1 MTVSTQSKKKIKRHF
16 NYDAAL
22 LFPILFLVGFGIVMV
37 YSASSALSLKVH
49 GHGYFYLKRQA
60 GFSLIGIIAMF
71 LCCHFPYRIFRHVVY
86 PLLFLAVG
94 LLVLVLVPGFG
105 VTAGGSTRWLGLAGL
120 TFQPSELARLA
131 LVMYLAYS
139 LTKKQAKLDI
149 FSIGFVPHVI
159 VLAVLVVL
167 IGMEPD
173 FGSIVILTILAWI
186 MMFTA
191 GVRIPHLL
199 VPLPVILAA
208 FAYFLISAPYR
219 MARLVSFLN
228 PWAYASDQGYQVVH
242 SQMAFGTGGIVG
254 TGLGHSYQKL
264 FFLPE
269 PHTDFIFSVIGEEV
283 GLVGV
288 TIIVV
293 LYGVIVWRGIG
304 IARHCPDPFGALVA
318 LGLTAAIALQVCVNM
333 GVTLGLL
340 PPKGLPLPFL
350 SYGGT
355 SMVISTISMGI
366 LMNIG
371 GQPSVGM
378 KKQGGVR

>member
-1 MTVSTQSKKKIKRHF
+1 MTVSPKSKKKIKRRF
-16 NYDAAL
+16 TYDATL
-22 LFPILFLVGFGIVMV
+22 LFPVLFLVGFGIVMV

-60 GFSLIGIIAMF
+60 VFSLIGIIIMI
-71 LCCHFPYRIFRHVVY
+71 LCCHFPYRFFRYFVY
-86 PLLFLAVG
+86 PLLFLAIG
-94 LLVLVLVPGFG
+94 LLILVLVPGFG
-105 VTAGGSTRWLGLAGL
+105 VTAGGSTRWLGIAGL
-120 TFQPSELARLA
+120 TFQPSELARLSI
-131 LVMYLAYS
+131 VMYLAYS
-139 LTKKQAKLDI
+139 LTKKQTKLDA
-149 FSIGFVPHVI
+149 FSIGFVPHII
-159 VLAVLVVL
+159 VLAVLAVL

-173 FGSIVILTILAWI
+173 FGSVVILTILTWI

-191 GVRIPHLL
+191 GVRMHHLL
-199 VPLPVILAA
+199 IPLPVILAA
-208 FAYFLISAPYR
+208 LVYFLVSAPYR
-219 MARLVSFLN
+219 LARLASFLN
-228 PWAYASDQGYQVVH
+228 PWAYAADQGYQVVH
-242 SQMAFGTGGIVG
+242 SQMAFGTGGVVG

-288 TIIVV
+288 TIIVM

-304 IARHCPDPFGALVA
+304 IARHCPEPFGALAA
-318 LGLTAAIALQVCVNM
+318 LGLTAAIALQICVNM

-355 SMVISTISMGI
+355 SMVISMLSVGI

-371 GQPSVGM
+371 GQPSVRM
-378 KKQGGVR
+378 KK

>member
-1 MTVSTQSKKKIKRHF
+1 MTVFSKSKKKIKRRF
-16 NYDAAL
+16 TYDATL
-22 LFPILFLVGFGIVMV
+22 LFPVLFLVGFGIVMV

-49 GHGYFYLKRQA
+49 GHGYYYLQRQA
-60 GFSLIGIIAMF
+60 AFSLIGIIVMI
-71 LCCHFPYRIFRHVVY
+71 LCRHIPYRLFGYFVY
-86 PLLFLAVG
+86 PLLFSAIG
-94 LLVLVLVPGFG
+94 LLILVLVPGFG
-105 VTAGGSTRWLGLAGL
+105 VTAGGSTRWLGIAGL

-131 LVMYLAYS
+131 IVMYLAYS
-139 LTKKQAKLDI
+139 LTKKQAKLDV

-159 VLAVLVVL
+159 VLAILAVL

-173 FGSIVILTILAWI
+173 FGSVVILTMLTWI

-191 GVRIPHLL
+191 GVRMHHLL
-199 VPLPVILAA
+199 IPLPVILAA
-208 FAYFLISAPYR
+208 LAYFLVSAPYR
-219 MARLVSFLN
+219 LARLVSFLN
-228 PWAYASDQGYQVVH
+228 PWAYAADQGYQVVH

-288 TIIVV
+288 TIIVM

-304 IARHCPDPFGALVA
+304 IARHCPEPFGALAA
-318 LGLTAAIALQVCVNM
+318 LGLTAAIALQICVNM

-355 SMVISTISMGI
+355 SMVISMVSVGI
-366 LMNIG
+366 LMSIG
-371 GQPSVGM
+371 GQPSVRM
-378 KKQGGVR
+378 KK

>member
-1 MTVSTQSKKKIKRHF
+1 MTVFPKSKKKIGGRIT
-16 NYDAAL
+16 YDATL
-22 LFPILFLVGFGIVMV
+22 LFPVLFLVGFGIVMV

-49 GHGYFYLKRQA
+49 GHGYYYLKRQA
-60 GFSLIGIIAMF
+60 VFSLVGIIAMI
-71 LCCHFPYRIFRHVVY
+71 LCRTVSYRLFKHFVY
-86 PLLFLAVG
+86 PLLFLAIG
-94 LLVLVLVPGFG
+94 LLILVLVPGFG
-105 VTAGGSTRWLGLAGL
+105 VTAGGSTRWLAIAGL

-131 LVMYLAYS
+131 IVLYLAYS
-139 LTKKQAKLDI
+139 LTKKQAKLDT

-159 VLAVLVVL
+159 VLVVLTVL

-173 FGSIVILTILAWI
+173 FGSVVILTVLTWI

-191 GVRIPHLL
+191 GVRMHHLL
-199 VPLPVILAA
+199 VPLPVILAGLV
-208 FAYFLISAPYR
+208 YFLVSAPYR
-219 MARLVSFLN
+219 LARLASFLN
-228 PWAYASDQGYQVVH
+228 PWAYAADQGYQVVH

-254 TGLGHSYQKL
+254 TGLGHGYQKL

-288 TIIVV
+288 TIIVM

-304 IARHCPDPFGALVA
+304 IARHCLEPFGALAA

-333 GVTLGLL
+333 AVTLGLL

-355 SMVISTISMGI
+355 SLVISMVSIGI

-371 GQPSVGM
+371 GQPSVRV
-378 KKQGGVR
+378 KK

>member
-1 MTVSTQSKKKIKRHF
+1 MTVFSKSKKKIKRRF
-16 NYDAAL
+16 TYDATL
-22 LFPILFLVGFGIVMV
+22 LFPVLFLVGFGIVMV

-49 GHGYFYLKRQA
+49 GHGYYYLQRQA
-60 GFSLIGIIAMF
+60 AFSLIGIIVMI
-71 LCCHFPYRIFRHVVY
+71 LCRHIPYRLFGYFVY
-86 PLLFLAVG
+86 PLLFSAIG
-94 LLVLVLVPGFG
+94 LLILVLVPGFG
-105 VTAGGSTRWLGLAGL
+105 VTAGGSTRWLGIAGL

-131 LVMYLAYS
+131 IVMYLAYS
-139 LTKKQAKLDI
+139 LTKKQAKLDV

-159 VLAVLVVL
+159 VLAVLAVL
-167 IGMEPD
+167 IGIEPD
-173 FGSIVILTILAWI
+173 FGSVVILTILTWI

-191 GVRIPHLL
+191 GVRMHHLL
-199 VPLPVILAA
+199 IPLPVILAA
-208 FAYFLISAPYR
+208 LAYFLVSAPYR
-219 MARLVSFLN
+219 LARLVSFLN
-228 PWAYASDQGYQVVH
+228 PWAYAADQGYQVVH

-288 TIIVV
+288 TIIVM

-304 IARHCPDPFGALVA
+304 IARHCPEPFGALAA
-318 LGLTAAIALQVCVNM
+318 LGLTAAIALQICVNM

-355 SMVISTISMGI
+355 SMVISMVSVGI
-366 LMNIG
+366 LMSIG
-371 GQPSVGM
+371 GQPSVRM
-378 KKQGGVR
+378 KK

>member
-1 MTVSTQSKKKIKRHF
+1 MTVFSKSKKKINRRF
-16 NYDAAL
+16 TYDATL
-22 LFPILFLVGFGIVMV
+22 IFPVLFLVGFGIVMV
-37 YSASSALSLKVH
+37 YSASSALSLKVY
-49 GHGYFYLKRQA
+49 GHGYYHLQRQA
-60 GFSLIGIIAMF
+60 AFSLIGVIAMF
-71 LCCHFPYRIFRHVVY
+71 FCRHFPYRFFRYLVY

-94 LLVLVLVPGFG
+94 LLILVLVPGIG
-105 VTAGGSTRWLGLAGL
+105 VTAGGSTRWLGIAGL

-139 LTKKQAKLDI
+139 LTKKQAKLDV

-159 VLAVLVVL
+159 VLAVLAVL

-173 FGSIVILTILAWI
+173 FGSVVILTIQTWI

-191 GVRIPHLL
+191 GVRIHHLL
-199 VPLPVILAA
+199 VPLPAILAA
-208 FAYFLISAPYR
+208 LAYFLVSAPYR

-228 PWAYASDQGYQVVH
+228 PWAYAADQGYQVVH

-254 TGLGHSYQKL
+254 TGLGHGYQKL

-304 IARHCPDPFGALVA
+304 IARHCPEPFGALAA

-333 GVTLGLL
+333 GVALGLL

-355 SMVISTISMGI
+355 SMVISMVSIGI

-371 GQPSVGM
+371 GQPSVRM
-378 KKQGGVR
+378 RK

>member
-1 MTVSTQSKKKIKRHF
+1 MTVFSKSKKKIKRRF
-16 NYDAAL
+16 TYDATL
-22 LFPILFLVGFGIVMV
+22 LFPVLFLVGFGIVMV

-49 GHGYFYLKRQA
+49 GHGYYYLQRQA
-60 GFSLIGIIAMF
+60 AFSLIGIIVMI
-71 LCCHFPYRIFRHVVY
+71 LCRHIPYRLFGYFVY
-86 PLLFLAVG
+86 PLLFSAIG
-94 LLVLVLVPGFG
+94 LLILVLVPGFG
-105 VTAGGSTRWLGLAGL
+105 VTAGGSTRWLGIAGL

-131 LVMYLAYS
+131 IVMYLAYS
-139 LTKKQAKLDI
+139 LTKKQARLDV

-159 VLAVLVVL
+159 VLAVLAVL

-173 FGSIVILTILAWI
+173 FGSVVILTILTWI

-191 GVRIPHLL
+191 GVRMHHLL
-199 VPLPVILAA
+199 IPLPVILAA
-208 FAYFLISAPYR
+208 LVYFLVSAPYR
-219 MARLVSFLN
+219 LARLVSFLN
-228 PWAYASDQGYQVVH
+228 PWAYAADQGYQVVH

-288 TIIVV
+288 TIIVM

-304 IARHCPDPFGALVA
+304 IARHCPEPFGALAA
-318 LGLTAAIALQVCVNM
+318 LGLTAAIALQICVNM

-355 SMVISTISMGI
+355 SMVISMVSVGI
-366 LMNIG
+366 LMSIG
-371 GQPSVGM
+371 GQPSVRM
-378 KKQGGVR
+378 KK

>member
-1 MTVSTQSKKKIKRHF
+1 MTVFSKSKKKIKRRF
-16 NYDAAL
+16 TYDATL
-22 LFPILFLVGFGIVMV
+22 LFPVLFLVGFGIVMV

-49 GHGYFYLKRQA
+49 GHGYYYLQRQA
-60 GFSLIGIIAMF
+60 AFSLIGIIVMI
-71 LCCHFPYRIFRHVVY
+71 LCRHIPYRLFGYFVY
-86 PLLFLAVG
+86 PLLFSAIG
-94 LLVLVLVPGFG
+94 LLILVLVPGFG
-105 VTAGGSTRWLGLAGL
+105 VTAGGSTRWLGIAGL

-131 LVMYLAYS
+131 IVMYLAYS
-139 LTKKQAKLDI
+139 LTKKQAKLDV

-159 VLAVLVVL
+159 VLAVLAVL

-173 FGSIVILTILAWI
+173 FGSVVILTILTWI

-191 GVRIPHLL
+191 GVRMHHLL
-199 VPLPVILAA
+199 IPLPVILAA
-208 FAYFLISAPYR
+208 LAYFLVSAPYR
-219 MARLVSFLN
+219 LARLVSFLN
-228 PWAYASDQGYQVVH
+228 PWAYAADQGYQVVH

-288 TIIVV
+288 TIIVM

-304 IARHCPDPFGALVA
+304 IARHCPEPFGALAA
-318 LGLTAAIALQVCVNM
+318 LGLTAAIALQICVNM

-355 SMVISTISMGI
+355 SMVISMVSVGI
-366 LMNIG
+366 LMSIG
-371 GQPSVGM
+371 GQPSVRM
-378 KKQGGVR
+378 KK

>member
-1 MTVSTQSKKKIKRHF
+1 MTIISKSKKKIKKHLT
-16 NYDAAL
+16 YDVTL
-22 LFPILFLVGFGIVMV
+22 LFSVLSLVGFGIVMV

-49 GHGYFYLKRQA
+49 SNGYFYLQRQA
-60 GFSLIGIIAMF
+60 AFSLIGIIAMI
-71 LCCHFPYRIFRHVVY
+71 LCHHFPYRLFRYFVY
-86 PLLFLAVG
+86 PLLFLTIG
-94 LLVLVLVPGFG
+94 LLILVLVPGFG
-105 VTAGGSTRWLGLAGL
+105 VTAGGSTRWLGIAGL

-131 LVMYLAYS
+131 MVMYLAYS
-139 LTKKQAKLDI
+139 LTKKQAKLDV

-159 VLAVLVVL
+159 VLAVLAVL

-173 FGSIVILTILAWI
+173 FGSVVILTILTWI

-199 VPLPVILAA
+199 VPLPIILAA
-208 FAYFLISAPYR
+208 LAYFMVSAPYR
-219 MARLVSFLN
+219 LARLVSFLN
-228 PWAYASDQGYQVVH
+228 PWAYAADQGYQVVH

-288 TIIVV
+288 TIIVM
-293 LYGVIVWRGIG
+293 LYGAIVWRGIG
-304 IARHCPDPFGALVA
+304 IARHCAEPFGALVA
-318 LGLTAAIALQVCVNM
+318 LGLTAAIAIEVCVNM

-355 SMVISTISMGI
+355 SLVISMVSVGI

-371 GQPSVGM
+371 GQPSVRM
-378 KKQGGVR
+378 KK

>member
-1 MTVSTQSKKKIKRHF
+1 MTVFSKSKKKIKRRF
-16 NYDAAL
+16 TYDATL
-22 LFPILFLVGFGIVMV
+22 LFPVLFLVGFGIVMV

-49 GHGYFYLKRQA
+49 GHGYYYLQRQA
-60 GFSLIGIIAMF
+60 AFSLIGIIVMII
-71 LCCHFPYRIFRHVVY
+71 CRHIPYRLFGYFVY
-86 PLLFLAVG
+86 PLLFSAIG
-94 LLVLVLVPGFG
+94 LLILVLVPGFG
-105 VTAGGSTRWLGLAGL
+105 VTAGGSTRWLGIAGL

-131 LVMYLAYS
+131 IVMYLAYS
-139 LTKKQAKLDI
+139 LTKKQAKLDV

-159 VLAVLVVL
+159 VLAVLAVL
-167 IGMEPD
+167 IGIEPD
-173 FGSIVILTILAWI
+173 FGSVVILTILTWI

-191 GVRIPHLL
+191 GVRMHHLL
-199 VPLPVILAA
+199 IPLPVILAA
-208 FAYFLISAPYR
+208 LAYFLVSAPYR
-219 MARLVSFLN
+219 LARLVSFLN
-228 PWAYASDQGYQVVH
+228 PWAYAADQGYQVVH

-288 TIIVV
+288 TIIVM

-304 IARHCPDPFGALVA
+304 IARHCPEPFGALAA
-318 LGLTAAIALQVCVNM
+318 LGLTAAIALQICVNM

-355 SMVISTISMGI
+355 SMVISMVSVGI
-366 LMNIG
+366 LMSIG
-371 GQPSVGM
+371 GQPSVRM
-378 KKQGGVR
+378 KK

>member
-1 MTVSTQSKKKIKRHF
+1 MTVSKKTKTKIK
-16 NYDAAL
+16 NNWTYDSAL
-22 LFPILFLVGFGIVMV
+22 LFPVLALVGFGIVMV
-37 YSASSALSLKVH
+37 YSASSALSLKVY

-60 GFSLIGIIAMF
+60 LFSLFGIVAMIAGR
-71 LCCHFPYRIFRHVVY
+71 HFPYRFFRYIIY
-86 PLLFLAVG
+86 PLLLMAIA
-94 LLVLVLVPGFG
+94 LLVLVLMPGLG
-105 VTAGGSTRWLGLAGL
+105 VTAGGSTRWLGLLGW
-120 TFQPSELARLA
+120 TFQPSELARLI
-131 LVMYLAYS
+131 LVLYLAYS
-139 LTKKQAKLDI
+139 LTKKQAKLDV
-149 FSIGFVPHVI
+149 FTIGFVPHVI
-159 VLAVLVVL
+159 VLSVLVVL
-167 IGMEPD
+167 VGMEPD
-173 FGSIVILTILAWI
+173 FGSVVILTMLTWI

-199 VPLPVILAA
+199 LPLPAILAA
-208 FAYFLISAPYR
+208 LIYFLISAPYR
-219 MARLVSFLN
+219 LARLVGFLN

-254 TGLGHSYQKL
+254 TGLGHGYQKL

-288 TIIVV
+288 TIIVL
-293 LYGVIVWRGIG
+293 LYAVIVWRGIG
-304 IARHCPDPFGALVA
+304 IARHCSDSFGSLAA
-318 LGLTAAIALQVCVNM
+318 MGLTAGIALQVCVNM

-355 SMVISTISMGI
+355 SMLISMVSMGI

-371 GQPSVGM
+371 GQSSVRA
-378 KKQGGVR
+378 KT

>member
-1 MTVSTQSKKKIKRHF
+1 MTVFSKSKKKIKRRF
-16 NYDAAL
+16 TYDATL
-22 LFPILFLVGFGIVMV
+22 LFPVLFLVGFGIVMV

-49 GHGYFYLKRQA
+49 GHGYYYLQRQA
-60 GFSLIGIIAMF
+60 AFSLIGIIVMI
-71 LCCHFPYRIFRHVVY
+71 LCRHIPYRFFGYFVY
-86 PLLFLAVG
+86 PLLFSAIG
-94 LLVLVLVPGFG
+94 LLSLVLGPGFG
-105 VTAGGSTRWLGLAGL
+105 VTAGGSTRWLGIAGL

-131 LVMYLAYS
+131 IVMYLAYS
-139 LTKKQAKLDI
+139 LTKKQAKLDV

-159 VLAVLVVL
+159 VLAVLAVL

-173 FGSIVILTILAWI
+173 FGSVVILTILTWI

-191 GVRIPHLL
+191 GVRMHHLL
-199 VPLPVILAA
+199 IPLPVILAA
-208 FAYFLISAPYR
+208 LAYFLVSAPYR
-219 MARLVSFLN
+219 LARLVSFLN
-228 PWAYASDQGYQVVH
+228 PWAYAADQGYQVVH

-288 TIIVV
+288 TIIVM

-304 IARHCPDPFGALVA
+304 IARHCPEPFGALAA
-318 LGLTAAIALQVCVNM
+318 LGLTAAIALQICVNM

-355 SMVISTISMGI
+355 SMVISMVSVGI
-366 LMNIG
+366 LMSIG
-371 GQPSVGM
+371 GQPSVRM
-378 KKQGGVR
+378 KK